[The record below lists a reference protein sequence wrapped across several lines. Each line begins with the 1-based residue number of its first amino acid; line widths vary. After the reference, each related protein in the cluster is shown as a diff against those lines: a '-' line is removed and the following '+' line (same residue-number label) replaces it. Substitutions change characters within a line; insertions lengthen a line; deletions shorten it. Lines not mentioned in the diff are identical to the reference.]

1 MFIGRQTDDGTL
13 VDFRQAGT
21 SEGSISVS
29 GSTVSYNGG
38 HLSRWSQLPGLS
50 NTDTSARPTIYRG
63 TIMSNLDEMCE
74 WTGEEN
80 LQLNKTQVS
89 TAASDPNVAGIF
101 WEWDDNEPIQGESH
115 DYKNDFFI
123 AMTGDTIIR
132 VGAGV
137 SVTKGDLLESA
148 GDGTARPQSDD
159 IIRSKTIAK
168 VMSNVGIVTYADNS
182 YCVPCLLMAC

>member
-1 MFIGRQTDDGTL
+1 
-13 VDFRQAGT
+13 
-21 SEGSISVS
+21 
-29 GSTVSYNGG
+29 
-38 HLSRWSQLPGLS
+38 
-50 NTDTSARPTIYRG
+50 
-63 TIMSNLDEMCE
+63 
-74 WTGEEN
+74 
-80 LQLNKTQVS
+80 
-89 TAASDPNVAGIF
+89 
-101 WEWDDNEPIQGESH
+101 
-115 DYKNDFFI
+115 
-123 AMTGDTIIR
+123 MTGDTIIR